1 MFKESFEGL
10 ITNLHYVE
18 FFYCANDNEEMHEKV
33 FQVMC

>member
-1 MFKESFEGL
+1 MFKESFQGL

-18 FFYCANDNEEMHEKV
+18 FFCVNDNEEVHEYF

>member
-18 FFYCANDNEEMHEKV
+18 FSYCVNDNEEVHEIF
-33 FQVMC
+33 FQVIY